1 MKLSGLSKKLRQPL
15 FLLVLIISSSVTP
28 EAIAKWGAGGAFV
41 GGLALGG
48 LTAAALSNN
57 SDNTTVVY
65 SNGYY
70 DPYGYYDYDYGSPY
84 WEPYPAPIYDGYYGG
99 YYGYGPYW
107 NNYAYGWRRSR
118 GYRHRHHMRR
128 HHVHHH
134 HHRSRN

>member
-1 MKLSGLSKKLRQPL
+1 MELSKKLKRPL
-15 FLLVLIISSSVTP
+15 FLLALIISSSISSEIT
-28 EAIAKWGAGGAFV
+28 AKWGTGGAFV
-41 GGLALGG
+41 GGLAIGG

-57 SDNTTVVY
+57 SGNTTVVY

-70 DPYGYYDYDYGSPY
+70 DPYGYYDYGYSSPY
-84 WEPYPAPIYDGYYGG
+84 WEPYPVAYDGYYGG

-107 NNYAYGWRRSR
+107 NNYAYGWRRNR

-134 HHRSRN
+134 RYRDGRGYR